1 MIHVTHAYQESAAT
15 QEESGCLEEATLPG
29 HGAVRAAEETETEVT
44 EIMHWITHANGR
56 QLRNVRVDLA
66 MAISET
72 PQDDMH

>member
-1 MIHVTHAYQESAAT
+1 MIHDIRAYQESVAT
-15 QEESGCLEEATLPG
+15 REESGCLEEATLQG

-44 EIMHWITHANGR
+44 ETMHWITHANGR

-66 MAISET
+66 MAIRET